1 MNKNIVIQHI
11 KREQSKN
18 RWKYAVGLYALDFI
32 EDFKID
38 FKQIKN
44 KNDLKNIFLTKLPIE
59 KKYLQENNFNI
70 AIFNGVNRLNNNY
83 GSLVFI
89 NSIKKRILSKR
100 NQQAF
105 NHINWMHIQRRAL
118 YQSIMLLLNAIPE

>member
-105 NHINWMHIQRRAL
+105 NHINWMNIQRRAL
-118 YQSIMLLLNAIPE
+118 YQSVMLLLNSIPE